1 MALSAGTRVGPYEI
15 LSALGAGGMGEVYR
29 ATDTKLKRQVAI
41 KVLPAA
47 LTTDQDRLARFQRE
61 AELLASLNHPNI
73 AAIYGLEDEGNVRA
87 LVLELVEGPTLADR
101 IARAPLPVAE
111 ALPIARQIADA
122 LESAHEQGIIH
133 RDLKPANIKV
143 RADGTAKVLDFGLA
157 KALDPTASSEAD
169 AMNSP
174 TLTSPALT
182 AQGIVLGTAA
192 YMSPEQ
198 TRGKTVDRR
207 ADIWAFGAV
216 LFEMLTGRRPF
227 TGETMSDMVASVLR
241 QDIDWG
247 GLPAETPDAVR
258 HLLRRCLDRDVKT
271 RLQAIGEARVVLD
284 EAIAGAAAER
294 PTVAMQADADS
305 SLRPS
310 PPRAQAMRRM
320 QWLTAAAAVLVVAA
334 GVAFILW
341 TRGRTVSD
349 PNARGAPSNRSIA
362 VLPFVNGSGNAED
375 EYVADGITDELIAG
389 LGKVPRLHVAARSS
403 VFALKGQ
410 KIEVR
415 EVARRL
421 GVETL
426 LEGTVRRSGKRLRV
440 TASLVNAADGLQ
452 LWSSSFQNDGGD
464 TFAVQDEVTRGVVAG
479 LALQLGGVALGA
491 SQAGRTSDPEAQDL
505 YLRGLSSVNPSSETD
520 LRRALQ
526 FFQQALA
533 RDPGFAL
540 AYAQTAWVYAWLAD
554 AYVAP
559 NEAYPR
565 VRAAA
570 RAALERDDLIA
581 DAHALLGYALSTYEW
596 NPAAAEPE
604 FRRALEL
611 DPNSTNTL
619 LTVGFGR
626 CQAGR
631 SDEGLAQFDRM
642 ARLDPLSPFPLWAR
656 EMCFYVAR
664 RFDDV
669 IAANRKTREIDPR
682 FWYLDTWVGAARRE
696 LGDYNGALREYA
708 QADANSG
715 GPQYGLAITYARMGR
730 QREAREILRR
740 LDERA
745 RTSYVPFWARAAVR
759 GSVGDI
765 DEAVALLQRAL
776 DTRESWMLSARV
788 LPELAAIATKDQRA
802 RHILDEV
809 DAVQRSTAKRV
820 MEGR

>member
-29 ATDTKLKRQVAI
+29 ATDTKLKRQIAI

-47 LTTDQDRLARFQRE
+47 LTADHDRLARFQRE

-73 AAIYGLEDEGNVRA
+73 AAIYGLEDAGNVRA

-101 IARAPLPVAE
+101 ITRGPLPVAE

-157 KALDPTASSEAD
+157 KALDPTASSEAG

-198 TRGKTVDRR
+198 ARGTTVDRR

-241 QDIDWG
+241 QDVDWTC
-247 GLPAETPDAVR
+247 LPAETPDAVR
-258 HLLRRCLDRDVKT
+258 HLLRRCLDRDVKK

-284 EAIAGAAAER
+284 EAIAAHAAER
-294 PTVAMQADADS
+294 PTSAMQDADDS
-305 SLRPS
+305 SVRPS
-310 PPRAQAMRRM
+310 PSRGQAVRRM
-320 QWLTAAAAVLVVAA
+320 QWLTAAAAVLVAAA
-334 GVAFILW
+334 GVAFIMW
-341 TRGRTVSD
+341 PRGRTVSAT
-349 PNARGAPSNRSIA
+349 NAINRSIA

-421 GVETL
+421 GVETV

-452 LWSSSFQNDGGD
+452 F
-464 TFAVQDEVTRGVVAG
+464 VVV
-479 LALQLGGVALGA
+479 LV
-491 SQAGRTSDPEAQDL
+491 
-505 YLRGLSSVNPSSETD
+505 SE
-520 LRRALQ
+520 RR
-526 FFQQALA
+526 
-533 RDPGFAL
+533 R
-540 AYAQTAWVYAWLAD
+540 
-554 AYVAP
+554 
-559 NEAYPR
+559 
-565 VRAAA
+565 
-570 RAALERDDLIA
+570 
-581 DAHALLGYALSTYEW
+581 
-596 NPAAAEPE
+596 
-604 FRRALEL
+604 
-611 DPNSTNTL
+611 
-619 LTVGFGR
+619 
-626 CQAGR
+626 
-631 SDEGLAQFDRM
+631 
-642 ARLDPLSPFPLWAR
+642 
-656 EMCFYVAR
+656 
-664 RFDDV
+664 
-669 IAANRKTREIDPR
+669 
-682 FWYLDTWVGAARRE
+682 
-696 LGDYNGALREYA
+696 
-708 QADANSG
+708 
-715 GPQYGLAITYARMGR
+715 
-730 QREAREILRR
+730 
-740 LDERA
+740 
-745 RTSYVPFWARAAVR
+745 
-759 GSVGDI
+759 
-765 DEAVALLQRAL
+765 
-776 DTRESWMLSARV
+776 
-788 LPELAAIATKDQRA
+788 
-802 RHILDEV
+802 
-809 DAVQRSTAKRV
+809 
-820 MEGR
+820 